1 MRHGYQP
8 EDPRTEEKDEFE
20 QETASP
26 LPTREA
32 MSIID
37 PTLGPKI
44 YEPPDGFSTDQG
56 ISERDP
62 DA

>member
-1 MRHGYQP
+1 MGNQP
-8 EDPRTEEKDEFE
+8 EDPRTDEKDEFE

-37 PTLGPKI
+37 VTPGPKI
-44 YEPPDGFSTDQG
+44 PYEPADGFTTDQG
-56 ISERDP
+56 INERDP
-62 DA
+62 GA

>member
-1 MRHGYQP
+1 MGNQP
-8 EDPRTEEKDEFE
+8 EDPRTEEKDDFE

-44 YEPPDGFSTDQG
+44 YEPPDGFSTDPSG
-56 ISERDP
+56 EVP
-62 DA
+62 DDRYEE